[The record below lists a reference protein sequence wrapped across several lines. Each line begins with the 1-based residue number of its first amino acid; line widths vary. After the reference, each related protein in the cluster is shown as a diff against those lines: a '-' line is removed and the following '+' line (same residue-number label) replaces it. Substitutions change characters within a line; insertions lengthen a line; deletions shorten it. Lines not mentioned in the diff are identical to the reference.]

1 MQIDPK
7 KDIVAIVVWYNPTV
21 EHVQNIQSY
30 IHDVHRVIVVDNSDT
45 SNSHLLDK
53 VEELAFQYIPLYEN
67 FGIATALNK
76 GCEEAIKL
84 NAKWIM
90 TMDQDSNWKP
100 EQLLSY
106 FDLINSFP
114 NLHEVGV
121 FSPRQIYN
129 GHVIE
134 SPHIYEDKIAVMTS
148 GCLISTKGFQ
158 LTKGFR
164 DDLFIDEVDNEYCM
178 HIHQLGLR
186 VITVNNAYLAHQLGE
201 LRTVKLFGIW
211 KKQYIGHPP
220 FRYYYM
226 VRNNLILSK
235 CYPMYQKFHRNRLKK
250 LVKRI
255 VLYNNINRIES
266 IKMCLKGWCDFR
278 KGIVGKLHG

>member
-1 MQIDPK
+1 MQVNPNI
-7 KDIVAIVVWYNPTV
+7 DIVAVVVWYNPTV
-21 EHVQNIQSY
+21 EQAQNILSY
-30 IHDVHRVIVVDNSDT
+30 IHDVHQVIVIDNST
-45 SNSHLLDK
+45 ASNSHLLVG
-53 VEELAFQYIPLYEN
+53 VEEKSYKYIPLKSN
-67 FGIATALNK
+67 LGIATALNK

-90 TMDQDSNWKP
+90 TMDQDSCW
-100 EQLLSY
+100 EQSQLLSY

-114 NLHEVGV
+114 NLDEVGV

-129 GHVIE
+129 GHVIK